1 LVAKRN
7 FCLQVPI
14 KGTMVPF
21 MGTNGAGNYNL
32 GDALF
37 SKTQR
42 QVLSLLF
49 GNSDKS
55 FYVREIVRSAGVGVG
70 TVQRELEKLSRVGLL
85 TIKKIGNQKHY
96 QANRESPIFEELKGI
111 VQKTFGLA
119 DVLRNV
125 LDDYREKIKA
135 AFIYGSVAKGTDKS
149 SSDID
154 IMIVSDELS
163 YVEVL
168 ETFSVVETKLGR
180 RLNPVIY
187 NTDEFQEKITTD
199 NSFVTRVTNQQ
210 KIFLIGS
217 ENDITT
223 V

>member
-1 LVAKRN
+1 
-7 FCLQVPI
+7 
-14 KGTMVPF
+14 MVPF

-49 GNSDKS
+49 GNPDKS
-55 FYVREIVRSAGVGVG
+55 FYVKEIVRSAGVGVG

-187 NTDEFQEKITTD
+187 NADEFQEKITTD

-210 KIFLIGS
+210 KIFLVGS

>member
-1 LVAKRN
+1 
-7 FCLQVPI
+7 
-14 KGTMVPF
+14 MVPF

-49 GNSDKS
+49 GNSDRS
-55 FYVREIVRSAGVGVG
+55 FYVKEIVRSAGVGVG

-187 NTDEFQEKITTD
+187 NADEFQEKITTD

-210 KIFLIGS
+210 KIFLVGS